1 MILVLDTNAYRDWR
15 RAGTWHENLALAE
28 RIIVPVTVLGEL
40 EFGFIKGA
48 KTAENRR
55 RLQHF
60 LAQPQVEISRSGEQT
75 AALYAEFRFYLQQKG
90 KPIPANDLWIA
101 ASAVEHQGELAARD
115 GHFDELPIVKK
126 AMEIVP

>member
-40 EFGFIKGA
+40 DFGFIKGSE
-48 KTAENRR
+48 TAENRR

-60 LAQPQVEISRSGEQT
+60 LAQRQVEISRPGEQT
-75 AALYAEFRFYLQQKG
+75 AAFYVEFRFYLQQKG
-90 KPIPANDLWIA
+90 KAIPANDIWIA
-101 ASAVEHQGELAARD
+101 ASAVEHQGSLAACD
-115 GHFDELPIVKK
+115 GHFDELPMVKK
-126 AMEIVP
+126 AMAIVA